1 MNRMKTA
8 TSAVLHPATSMMNSV
23 RLISAWPR
31 ARSRTRWLD
40 ISLPSEASRKSDG
53 ARVSSTEPHPNHDC
67 DKPDKPCRRHLRETP
82 VYRIKIKRLSAENH
96 ERPKLWGCQHGPT
109 SLVSRNT
116 ALRRA
121 DLWSRT
127 IAMLRPLCFAKWDR
141 YLDFSGQQWL
151 RKALDT
157 LAQLCRHDSKDPAQV
172 PIPV

>member
-1 MNRMKTA
+1 MNRMKIA

-82 VYRIKIKRLSAENH
+82 VYRIKIKRLSAETMNVQSS
-96 ERPKLWGCQHGPT
+96 GAASINQHLSSPET
-109 SLVSRNT
+109 
-116 ALRRA
+116 RRCVA
-121 DLWSRT
+121 PIYGSENDSD
-127 IAMLRPLCFAKWDR
+127 AAAFMLC
-141 YLDFSGQQWL
+141 
-151 RKALDT
+151 
-157 LAQLCRHDSKDPAQV
+157 
-172 PIPV
+172 